1 MKTEILFITKFK
13 QYVNYQR
20 PCSCA
25 NSLES
30 SSYNEMQIIQMVI
43 IEVHSWKR
51 IALPN
56 VENCQQLLNEHLIAG
71 WNH

>member
-1 MKTEILFITKFK
+1 MKTEILIITKFK
-13 QYVNYQR
+13 QYVNHQR
-20 PCSCA
+20 PYSCA
-25 NSLES
+25 NSLKS

-51 IALPN
+51 IALSN
-56 VENCQQLLNEHLIAG
+56 VKNCRKLLNEHLIAG